1 MVEHTVKLRVNDE
14 AARGELERLILSIP
28 EYAIDR
34 DDGASCD
41 LLFFEITAVDV
52 ESQFDFVR
60 QAMSLGMAGQVFLVS
75 GVTDPDILIQALKLG
90 AKGFFTLPLKSE
102 EVTNALHSFRAA
114 GASLEKRAMNGA
126 EKEGTIIYVL
136 GSKGGAGTT
145 TVAVNLAANLLDTGL
160 GKTVS
165 LIDMNLLFGD
175 IPIFLGMESP
185 LFDWAEIARNITRLD
200 STFLMGT
207 LYKHPS
213 GLHVLPSPSG
223 IFEAFSEGPEIITK
237 LLRLM
242 RTMFDYVVIDG
253 GQDLGEM
260 SRSIMKLAD
269 RVIVVSLLNL
279 PSLINVKRLRE
290 TFLRL
295 GYPSDD
301 RVSIVANR
309 VQKRSERISVED
321 AERTVRKRIAWTVP
335 NDFHNTMNAINMGK
349 TLPEIARDAEI
360 NRYISEIAASF
371 HGQQIHIHNG
381 NKKKKGFFGGF
392 L

>member
-1 MVEHTVKLRVNDE
+1 MAAHTVKLRIGNE
-14 AARGELERLILSIP
+14 AAQAELERLILGVP
-28 EYAIDR
+28 GYAIDT
-34 DDGASCD
+34 DDGAPCD
-41 LLFFEITAVDV
+41 ILFFEITDVDV
-52 ESQFDFVR
+52 ENQFDFVR
-60 QAMSLGMAGQVFLVS
+60 QATSLGMAGQVFLVS

-90 AKGFFTLPLKSE
+90 VKGFFTLPLKSE
-102 EVTNALHSFRAA
+102 EVTNALLSFHAARA
-114 GASLEKRAMNGA
+114 SVEKHPTVESA
-126 EKEGTIIYVL
+126 KEGTIIYVL

-145 TVAVNLAANLLDTGL
+145 TVAVNLAANLLDTGS

-185 LFDWAEIARNITRLD
+185 LFDWAEIARNISRLD

-242 RTMFDYVVIDG
+242 RTMFDYVVVDG

-269 RVIVVSLLNL
+269 RVIIVSLLNL

-301 RVSIVANR
+301 RVCVVANR

-321 AERTVRKRIAWTVP
+321 AERTLKKKIAWTVP
-335 NDFHNTMNAINMGK
+335 NDFQNTMNAINMGK
-349 TLPEIARDAEI
+349 TLPDIAQDAEI

-371 HGQQIHIHNG
+371 HGPQVRVHNG
-381 NKKKKGFFGGF
+381 NKKKRGLFGGY